1 MTLTA
6 TEIVE
11 GDPSILSTR
20 FKGYHAALFL
30 SQNMQEIFLSR
41 LVVISTLHVI
51 FSEVFK
57 N

>member
-1 MTLTA
+1 MTLAA

-11 GDPSILSTR
+11 GDPSVLSTR

-30 SQNMQEIFLSR
+30 SQNMWEIFLSR
-41 LVVISTLHVI
+41 LVVISTFCVI